1 MHDVDT
7 LTGAAVR
14 APLLTLSVVLVLAM
28 SNDELVPRFQFFDYG
43 RQTFLIVKYV
53 LTTTLQPCN
62 LSTTYIRRLIFG
74 GCRYQ
79 PDGVF
84 GNV

>member
-14 APLLTLSVVLVLAM
+14 APLLTPSVVLVLAV

-43 RQTFLIVKYV
+43 RRTFLIVKYV
-53 LTTTLQPCN
+53 LTTTLQPCSVATARLAKLW
-62 LSTTYIRRLIFG
+62 LSYSQFQHG
-74 GCRYQ
+74 
-79 PDGVF
+79 
-84 GNV
+84 